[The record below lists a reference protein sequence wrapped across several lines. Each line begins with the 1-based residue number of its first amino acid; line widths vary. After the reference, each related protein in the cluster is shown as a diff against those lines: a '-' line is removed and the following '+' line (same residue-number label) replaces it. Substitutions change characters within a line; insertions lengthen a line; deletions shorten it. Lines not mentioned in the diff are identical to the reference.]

1 MKNNL
6 SKAIG
11 LLNEKQYTCVLC
23 KDDSVYTSNA
33 RGINPILNLLDSGR
47 DLRGFSAADK
57 IVGKAAAF
65 IYLKLNIKAV
75 YAEVISRDALQIL
88 LQHGLYTEYNTLTEK
103 IINRSGNGICPM
115 EDAVKDITDAETAI
129 KAIRQRLKEITG

>member
-88 LQHGLYTEYNTLTEK
+88 LQNGIYTEYNTLTEK
-103 IINRSGNGICPM
+103 IINRSGSGICPM

-129 KAIRQRLKEITG
+129 KAIRQRLKKITG